1 MLRVYAKRAHS
12 SERFEGRRRRR
23 RGENVDGSGVGRK
36 KDHGGT
42 LRAARAQSDCYKETI
57 IKVALIKRVA
67 AWRRCSL
74 DGNLSFPLV
83 HRHAAALAFLLF
95 CLLVND
101 RATWGRGRRRGEE
114 GRASSSS
121 FHNGASRCNKVKRT
135 AIALSCRKVPPPPP
149 SAARGCHRIIKQAC

>member
-1 MLRVYAKRAHS
+1 MMLRVYAKRAHS

-23 RGENVDGSGVGRK
+23 RGENVDGSGVEVRGRTQK
-36 KDHGGT
+36 GSRGHIEGS
-42 LRAARAQSDCYKETI
+42 ARARSDCYKETI

-67 AWRRCSL
+67 ARRRCSL

-101 RATWGRGRRRGEE
+101 RATWGRGRRRGRKD
-114 GRASSSS
+114 GRARRR
-121 FHNGASRCNKVKRT
+121 F
-135 AIALSCRKVPPPPP
+135 IM
-149 SAARGCHRIIKQAC
+149 ARRAVIKSNAQR